1 MDEKELK
8 TSPKQRFFIILIA
21 VLMLGSMLA
30 SYVAIIINGSQSSAS
45 STTGQISDEKLA
57 QYETEYADKLVAFQ
71 AATAD
76 DFSKFSKYLNAVGE
90 YDKAAAEEGG
100 VKTKDLLVG
109 DGRELTEGDTDYLA
123 YYVGWCSNGEVF
135 DSSLDNASNATAFT
149 NAIDVSG
156 GVIEGWNTGVVG
168 MKLGGVRRITIPSD
182 LAYSD
187 QREICDEYNQPLR
200 FLIMPV
206 ESEESLKTMAAELQ
220 LAYIKWRY
228 GVYYGIDYGA
238 MIAQ

>member
-21 VLMLGSMLA
+21 ILMLGSMLA
-30 SYVAIIINGSQSSAS
+30 SYVAIIINGSQNSTS
-45 STTGQISDEKLA
+45 STDSQISDEKLA
-57 QYETEYADKLVAFQ
+57 QYESEYTEKLTEFQ
-71 AATAD
+71 GVTAG
-76 DFSKFSKYLNAVGE
+76 DFDKFSRYLDAIGE

-109 DGRELTEGDTDYLA
+109 DGRELAEGDTDYLA
-123 YYVGWCSNGEVF
+123 YYVGWCPNGEVF
-135 DSSLDNASNATAFT
+135 DSSLDSTTDATAFT

-168 MKLGGVRRITIPSD
+168 MKLGGVRRVTIPSE
-182 LAYSD
+182 LAYGD
-187 QREICDEYNQPLR
+187 QREICGESNQPLR

-206 ESEESLKTMAAELQ
+206 ESKDPLKTIAAELQ
-220 LAYIKWRY
+220 TAYLKWQY
-228 GVYYGIDYGA
+228 GAYYGIDYGA
-238 MIAQ
+238 MVTQ